1 VSVSRVLTA
10 GDYFF
15 GSPLPIVEIQR
26 GEDSGLRLF
35 VEEIATRYNNIA
47 VENRR
52 AARPERNR
60 FMAHYGVWIGIGLV
74 ALATAIALLLGAK
87 AARSVEQFRSEDH
100 EMFTRKTRP

>member
-1 VSVSRVLTA
+1 MLFGPYGWYLLWSRRKA
-10 GDYFF
+10 
-15 GSPLPIVEIQR
+15 
-26 GEDSGLRLF
+26 
-35 VEEIATRYNNIA
+35 
-47 VENRR
+47 
-52 AARPERNR
+52 